1 MDSSQSGWETR
12 LGKEQKLG
20 ESWDTESQTCCRAM
34 LGRGGAPCGS
44 WVFFSPTLVF
54 LRQAQEKGI

>member
-20 ESWDTESQTCCRAM
+20 ESWDAESQTCCRAV
-34 LGRGGAPCGS
+34 LGRGGALRVVPG
-44 WVFFSPTLVF
+44 F
-54 LRQAQEKGI
+54 LLSDT

>member
-20 ESWDTESQTCCRAM
+20 ESWDAESQTCCRAM

-54 LRQAQEKGI
+54 L